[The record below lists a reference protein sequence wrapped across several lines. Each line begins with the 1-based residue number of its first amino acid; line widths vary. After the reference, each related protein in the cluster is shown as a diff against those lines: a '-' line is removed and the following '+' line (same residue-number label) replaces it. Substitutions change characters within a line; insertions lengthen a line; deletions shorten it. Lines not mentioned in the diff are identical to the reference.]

1 MATVN
6 PSGSGNLDK
15 LAWYLDHCTHTVWDS
30 FSPDQQRQM
39 IEDDLSAGTSVSFV
53 LAALITTGL
62 VMSLVTVLA
71 VVLLS

>member
-1 MATVN
+1 
-6 PSGSGNLDK
+6 
-15 LAWYLDHCTHTVWDS
+15 VWDS

>member
-6 PSGSGNLDK
+6 TTGSGNQDK
-15 LAWYLDHCTHTVWDS
+15 LAWYLDHCTHTVWDT
-30 FSPDQQRQM
+30 FSADQQRQM
-39 IEDDLSAGTSVSFV
+39 IEDDLSAGTSVSLV

-62 VMSLVTVLA
+62 AMSLITVLA